1 VIKGKSILIF
11 GGTGSLGQALIRRLS
26 ESNHLILFSRDEAKH
41 WTIRNQLTSNQ
52 NISFAVGDIRDK
64 NRVSECLRI
73 FNPDIVIIAA
83 ALKQVDTCELSP
95 FESIQTNVLGINNVI
110 QCTLE
115 METQLP
121 SLESVLLVSTDKAC
135 APTNV
140 YGMCKA
146 ISERLI
152 TSSMKSS
159 KRVRYLGVRYGNV
172 LESRGSIIPLFK
184 YQVIHGSSLTV
195 TDLDMTRFIMTLDES
210 IDLIGAALSDG
221 ESGEIWL
228 PKIRSM
234 RIRDLAEI
242 FAKKYKKKIEVI
254 GIRPGEKL
262 HEDLISQ
269 TESLRIRYEDPY
281 FKMVPS
287 FTKNISTTAFSYS
300 SADDLL
306 TIQELEDFL
315 NSLNIFEENL
325 DDLVGLRIEEIRTGE
340 LD

>member
-1 VIKGKSILIF
+1 
-11 GGTGSLGQALIRRLS
+11 
-26 ESNHLILFSRDEAKH
+26 LFSRDEAKH
-41 WTIRNQLTSNQ
+41 WTIRNHLTSKQ

-64 NRVSECLRI
+64 NRVSECLRV

-83 ALKQVDTCELSP
+83 ALKQVDTCEMTP

-110 QCTLE
+110 QCTSE
-115 METQLP
+115 METQLL

-159 KRVRYLGVRYGNV
+159 KRVKYLGVRYGNV

-184 YQVIHGSSLTV
+184 YQVSHADSLTV

-210 IDLIGAALSDG
+210 IELIVATLNNAD
-221 ESGEIWL
+221 SGEIWL

-242 FAKKYKKKIEVI
+242 FAKKYTKDIKVV
-254 GIRPGEKL
+254 GIRPGEKM

-269 TESLRIRYEDPY
+269 TESLRVRYEDPY
-281 FKMVPS
+281 FKMSPS
-287 FTKNISTTAFSYS
+287 FMKNISTSPFSYS
-300 SADDLL
+300 SVDDLL

-315 NSLNIFEENL
+315 NSLNIFEDNL
-325 DDLVGLRIEEIRTGE
+325 DSLVGLRIEEIRTGE
-340 LD
+340 FN

>member
-1 VIKGKSILIF
+1 MIKGKSILIF

-26 ESNHLILFSRDEAKH
+26 ETNHLILFSRDEAKH
-41 WTIRNQLTSNQ
+41 WTIRNQLTTKQ

-64 NRVSECLRI
+64 NRVSECLRF
-73 FNPDIVIIAA
+73 FNPNIVIIAA

-95 FESIQTNVLGINNVI
+95 FESIQTNVMGINNIV

-115 METQLP
+115 IEAQLT

-159 KRVRYLGVRYGNV
+159 KRVKYLGVRYGNV

-184 YQVIHGSSLTV
+184 YQVANRNSITV

-210 IDLIGAALSDG
+210 IDLIGAALNNGD
-221 ESGEIWL
+221 SGEIWL

-242 FAKKYKKKIEVI
+242 FANKYKKKIEVI
-254 GIRPGEKL
+254 GIRPGEKM
-262 HEDLISQ
+262 HEDLISH

-281 FKMVPS
+281 FKMSPA
-287 FTKNISTTAFSYS
+287 FAKNISATSFSYS

-306 TIQELEDFL
+306 TMKELENFL
-315 NSLNIFEENL
+315 ISLNVFEENL
-325 DDLVGLRIEEIRTGE
+325 DNLVGLKIEEIRTGE
-340 LD
+340 LS

>member
-1 VIKGKSILIF
+1 M
-11 GGTGSLGQALIRRLS
+11 IRRLS

-41 WTIRNQLTSNQ
+41 WTIRNQLTSKQ

-64 NRVSECLRI
+64 NRVSECLRV

-83 ALKQVDTCELSP
+83 ALKQVDTCEMSP

-115 METQLP
+115 METQLL

-159 KRVRYLGVRYGNV
+159 KRVKYLGVRYGNV

-184 YQVIHGSSLTV
+184 YQVSHGDSLTV

-210 IDLIGAALSDG
+210 IDLIVAALNNAD
-221 ESGEIWL
+221 SGEIWL

-234 RIRDLAEI
+234 RIRDLADI
-242 FAKKYKKKIEVI
+242 FAKKYTKEIKVV
-254 GIRPGEKL
+254 GIRPGEKM

-269 TESLRIRYEDPY
+269 TESLRVRYEDPY
-281 FKMVPS
+281 FKMSPS
-287 FTKNISTTAFSYS
+287 FIKNISMSPFSYS
-300 SADDLL
+300 SIDDLL

-315 NSLNIFEENL
+315 NSLNIFEDNL
-325 DDLVGLRIEEIRTGE
+325 DSLVGLRIEEIRTGE
-340 LD
+340 LN

>member
-1 VIKGKSILIF
+1 M
-11 GGTGSLGQALIRRLS
+11 
-26 ESNHLILFSRDEAKH
+26 
-41 WTIRNQLTSNQ
+41 
-52 NISFAVGDIRDK
+52 GDIRDK
-64 NRVSECLRI
+64 NRVSECLRV

-83 ALKQVDTCELSP
+83 ALKQVDTCEMSP

-115 METQLP
+115 METQLL

-159 KRVRYLGVRYGNV
+159 KRVKYLGVRYGNV

-184 YQVIHGSSLTV
+184 YQVSHGDSLTV

-210 IDLIGAALSDG
+210 IDLIVAALNNAD
-221 ESGEIWL
+221 SGEIWL

-242 FAKKYKKKIEVI
+242 FAKKYTKEIKVV
-254 GIRPGEKL
+254 GIRPGEKM

-269 TESLRIRYEDPY
+269 TESLRVRYEDPY
-281 FKMVPS
+281 FKMSPS
-287 FTKNISTTAFSYS
+287 FIKNISTSAFSYS
-300 SADDLL
+300 SIDDLL

-315 NSLNIFEENL
+315 NSLNIFEDNL
-325 DDLVGLRIEEIRTGE
+325 DSLVGLRIEEIRTGE
-340 LD
+340 FN

>member
-1 VIKGKSILIF
+1 M
-11 GGTGSLGQALIRRLS
+11 
-26 ESNHLILFSRDEAKH
+26 ILFSRDEAKH
-41 WTIRNQLTSNQ
+41 WTIRNQLTSKQ

-115 METQLP
+115 METQLS

-159 KRVRYLGVRYGNV
+159 KRVKYLGVRYGNV

-184 YQVIHGSSLTV
+184 YQASHGDSLTV
-195 TDLDMTRFIMTLDES
+195 TDIDMTRFIMTLDES
-210 IDLIGAALSDG
+210 IDLIEAALNNAD
-221 ESGEIWL
+221 SGEIWL

-234 RIRDLAEI
+234 RIQDLAEI
-242 FAKKYKKKIEVI
+242 FAKKYTKKVKVI
-254 GIRPGEKL
+254 GMRPGEKM

-269 TESLRIRYEDPY
+269 TESLRVRFEDSY
-281 FKMVPS
+281 FKMSPS
-287 FTKNISTTAFSYS
+287 FTKNISASPFSYS
-300 SADDLL
+300 SMDDLL

-315 NSLNIFEENL
+315 NSLNIFEDNL
-325 DDLVGLRIEEIRTGE
+325 DSLVGLRIEEIRTGE
-340 LD
+340 LS